1 MRYVGQSVRRVNDDR
16 LLRGH
21 GQYIADI
28 HRPGMAYVAFVRS
41 PHAHARIVTIDV
53 GQAVKVPGVLAVY
66 SADNGPFPELP
77 LLFPYST
84 LDPVTQIPFG
94 REVHHV
100 GEPVAMVVAESRYQ
114 AEDGAAAIA
123 VDYEPLPAVA
133 DMTRAMQPGA
143 PRVHA
148 GHPSNQAAVIVQN
161 VGDARA
167 AMNESP
173 VVVSCDIRMGRVS
186 CSPIETRGLLAEWDE
201 TGDEPALHVYAATQ
215 TPHMMQ
221 RIYAE
226 LLQMNE
232 RQIRV
237 QAPDVGGAF
246 GAKEPFYVEDFLI
259 AWAAREVGRPVV
271 WIEDRLEHLLT
282 SVHEREQ
289 LHHATMGLTREGR
302 ILAVQDDFLANT
314 GAYVPWGVIVPVIT
328 STLIP
333 GPYKVPH
340 YSCVGT
346 VVYTNTTPLAPYRG
360 AGRPQAAMVI
370 NRLLDRAAA
379 VLGLDGATIRE
390 RNFIQPSEFPYAT
403 GLMSREGTPMVL
415 DSGDYPSLLTTL
427 KEAGQYVQWQQRK
440 GEASTGARAIG
451 VGLAVGIE
459 NTGMGPHE
467 GATVTM
473 GADGHLTVVTGAAS
487 QGQGHETTLAQI
499 AADVLALPLD
509 QVHVT
514 EGDSQ
519 KIAYGT
525 GTFASRTAVVAGS
538 AVQLASEQLRT
549 KMFGVAA
556 HLLQVGESELEMVG
570 GMVRV
575 VQEPTRGVTFGAL
588 AFAASGPFPGSSY
601 TLPTTPGLSATT
613 YFTPTG
619 ATYAAGAHMVVV
631 EVDRITG
638 HVEILSYTAV
648 HDAGTLINPQ
658 IVTGQIQGGIA
669 GGIGTALLEEIRY
682 DAAGQLLTGSL
693 MDYLLPTTLDVP
705 DITIE
710 HLSTPSPL
718 NPLGAKGVGES
729 GAIPSPS
736 AIAAAVED
744 ALQADR
750 VPINSIPIQSM
761 TVRSSI
767 LKFGETT
774 REEMTHG

>member
-1 MRYVGQSVRRVNDDR
+1 MNYVGQDVRRVNDGR

-41 PHAHARIVTIDV
+41 PHAHARIKAVDV
-53 GQAVKVPGVLAVY
+53 KQGEKVLGVLGIY
-66 SADNGPFPELP
+66 SADSALFPTLP

-84 LDPVTQIPFG
+84 LDAVTQTPFG

-100 GEPVAMVVAESRYQ
+100 GEPVAMVVADSRYH
-114 AEDGAAAIA
+114 AEDGAAAIH
-123 VDYEPLPAVA
+123 VEYEILPSVA
-133 DMTRAMQPGA
+133 EMTQAMQEGA

-148 GHPSNQAAVIVQN
+148 YRPRNQAAVIVQN
-161 VGDARA
+161 VGDALE
-167 AMNESP
+167 AMKQSP
-173 VVVSCDIRMGRVS
+173 VVVSCDIKMGRVS
-186 CSPIETRGLLAEWDE
+186 CAPIETRGLMAEWNE
-201 TGDEPALHVYAATQ
+201 TGNEAELHVYAATQ

-226 LLQMNE
+226 LFKINE

-246 GAKEPFYVEDFLI
+246 GAKEPFYVEDFLV
-259 AWAAREVGRPVV
+259 AWAARQMGRPTV

-289 LHHATMGLTREGR
+289 LHHAKMGLTHDGR
-302 ILAVQDDFLANT
+302 ILAVADEFLANT

-333 GPYKVPH
+333 GPYKVPN
-340 YSCVGT
+340 YSCRGT

-379 VLGLDGATIRE
+379 VLDLDSALIRE
-390 RNFIQPSEFPYAT
+390 QNLIQPSEFPYAT
-403 GLMSREGTPMVL
+403 GLISREGTPMVL
-415 DSGDYPSLLTTL
+415 DSGDYPALLKTL
-427 KEAGQYVQWQQRK
+427 KEAGDYVHWQQRK
-440 GEASTGARAIG
+440 GEESTSARAIG

-467 GATVTM
+467 GATVTV
-473 GADGHLTVVTGAAS
+473 GADGHITVITGAAS

-499 AADVLALPLD
+499 AADVLAAPLD
-509 QVHVT
+509 SVHVT

-538 AVQLASEQLRT
+538 AVKMASDELRGKMLELA
-549 KMFGVAA
+549 AY
-556 HLLQVGESELEMVG
+556 LLKSSQPLEMTEG
-570 GMVRV
+570 TIRV
-575 VQEPTRGVTFGAL
+575 AGDPTRFISFGDL

-601 TLPTTPGLSATT
+601 TLPTTPGMSATA
-613 YFTPTG
+613 YFTPAG

-631 EVDRITG
+631 AVDRVTG
-638 HVEILSYTAV
+638 KVEILSYTAV
-648 HDAGTLINPQ
+648 HDAGTLINPK
-658 IVTGQIQGGIA
+658 IVTGQIQGGIS
-669 GGIGTALLEEIRY
+669 GGIGTALLEEIRF
-682 DAAGQLLTGSL
+682 DDKGQLLTGSF

-705 DITIE
+705 DMTIR

-744 ALQADR
+744 ALKTDR
-750 VPINSIPIQSM
+750 VHINNIPIQPM

-767 LKFGETT
+767 LMSMGTE
-774 REEMTHG
+774 RRS

>member
-1 MRYVGQSVRRVNDDR
+1 MNYVGQSVRRVNDGR
-16 LLRGH
+16 LLRGR

-28 HRPGMAYVAFVRS
+28 QRPGMAYVAFVRS
-41 PHAHARIVTIDV
+41 PHAHARIT
-53 GQAVKVPGVLAVY
+53 AVDMKPAENVLGVRAIY
-66 SADNGPFPELP
+66 SADRVIFLPLP

-84 LDPVTQIPFG
+84 LDPVTQTPLG

-100 GEPVAMVVAESRYQ
+100 GEPVAMVVADSRYH
-114 AEDGAAAIA
+114 AEDGAAAIH
-123 VDYEPLPAVA
+123 VDYEVLPGVG
-133 DMTRAMQPGA
+133 DMTHAMQEGA

-148 GHPSNQAAVIVQN
+148 DHANNQAAVIVQT
-161 VGDARA
+161 VGDAYE
-167 AMNESP
+167 AMKQAP
-173 VVVSCDIRMGRVS
+173 VIVNCDIKMGRVS
-186 CSPIETRGLLAEWDE
+186 CAPIETRGILAEWNE
-201 TGDEPALHVYAATQ
+201 TGNEAELHVYAATQ

-226 LLQMNE
+226 LFKMNE

-259 AWAAREVGRPVV
+259 AWASREMGCPVV
-271 WIEDRLEHLLT
+271 WIEDRLEHLMT
-282 SVHEREQ
+282 AVHEREQ
-289 LHHATMGLTREGR
+289 LHHAQMGLTRDGR
-302 ILAVQDDFLANT
+302 ILTVTDEFLANT

-333 GPYKVPH
+333 GPYKVPN
-340 YSCVGT
+340 YACRGT

-360 AGRPQAAMVI
+360 AGRPQATMVI

-379 VLGLDGATIRE
+379 VLGLDSALIRE
-390 RNFIQPSEFPYAT
+390 RNFIQPAEFPYAT
-403 GLMSREGTPMVL
+403 GLISREGTPMVL
-415 DSGDYPSLLTTL
+415 DSGDYPALLTAL
-427 KEAGQYVQWQQRK
+427 KEAGDYAQWQQRK
-440 GEASTGARAIG
+440 ANESTGERAIG

-467 GATVTM
+467 GATVTV
-473 GADGHLTVVTGAAS
+473 GADGHITVITGAAS

-499 AADVLALPLD
+499 AADVLAAPLKV
-509 QVHVT
+509 VHVT

-538 AVQLASEQLRT
+538 AVKLASEELRG
-549 KMFGVAA
+549 KMLALAA
-556 HLLQVGESELEMVG
+556 YLLKSQEPLEMSQG
-570 GMVRV
+570 TIRIAGD
-575 VQEPTRGVTFGAL
+575 PTRFISFGDL

-601 TLPTTPGLSATT
+601 TLPTTPGMSATT

-631 EVDRITG
+631 AVDRVTG
-638 HVEILSYTAV
+638 QVEILSYTAV
-648 HDAGTLINPQ
+648 HDAGTLINPK
-658 IVTGQIQGGIA
+658 IVTGQIQGGIS
-669 GGIGTALLEEIRY
+669 GGIGTALLEEIRF
-682 DAAGQLLTGSL
+682 DDEGQLLTGSC
-693 MDYLLPTTLDVP
+693 MDYLLPTTIDVT
-705 DITIE
+705 DMTIR

-744 ALQADR
+744 ALKIDG
-750 VPINSIPIQSM
+750 VSINSIPIKPM
-761 TVRSSI
+761 MVRHSI
-767 LKFGETT
+767 LKFGRTD
-774 REEMTHG
+774 REELTHGR

>member
-1 MRYVGQSVRRVNDDR
+1 MNYVGQSVRRVNDGR

-28 HRPGMAYVAFVRS
+28 HRSGMAYVAFVRS
-41 PHAHARIVTIDV
+41 PHAHAHVKAVDV
-53 GQAVKVPGVLAVY
+53 KQAAKVLGVLGVY
-66 SADNGPFPELP
+66 SADSASFPTLP
-77 LLFPYST
+77 LLFPFST
-84 LDPVTQIPFG
+84 LDAVTQTPLG

-100 GEPVAMVVAESRYQ
+100 GEPVAMVVADSRYH
-114 AEDGAAAIA
+114 AEDGAAA
-123 VDYEPLPAVA
+123 VHVEYERLPSVA
-133 DMTRAMQPGA
+133 EMTQAMQEGA

-148 GHPSNQAAVIVQN
+148 NHPSNQAAVIVQS
-161 VGDARA
+161 VGNALE
-167 AMNESP
+167 AMKQSP
-173 VVVSCDIRMGRVS
+173 IVVSCDIKMGRVS
-186 CSPIETRGLLAEWDE
+186 CAPIETRGLLAEWNE
-201 TGDEPALHVYAATQ
+201 TGNEPELHVSAATQ

-226 LLQMNE
+226 LFQINE
-232 RQIRV
+232 RQIHI

-259 AWAAREVGRPVV
+259 AWAAREMGRPVV

-289 LHHATMGLTREGR
+289 LHHAKMGLTHDGR
-302 ILAVQDDFLANT
+302 ILAVSDEFLANT

-333 GPYKVPH
+333 GPYKVPN
-340 YSCVGT
+340 YSCLGT

-379 VLGLDGATIRE
+379 VLDLDCAVIRE

-403 GLMSREGTPMVL
+403 GLVSREGTPMVL
-415 DSGDYPSLLTTL
+415 DSGDYPALLETL
-427 KEAGQYVQWQQRK
+427 KQAGDYVQWQQRK
-440 GEASTGARAIG
+440 VEESTGARAIG

-467 GATVTM
+467 GATVTI
-473 GADGHLTVVTGAAS
+473 GADGHITVITGAAS

-499 AADVLALPLD
+499 AADVFATPLEW
-509 QVHVT
+509 VHVT

-538 AVQLASEQLRT
+538 AVKLASEQLRE
-549 KMFGVAA
+549 KMLELAA
-556 HLLQVGESELEMVG
+556 YLLKSLSQPLEMTEGTIRIVG
-570 GMVRV
+570 
-575 VQEPTRGVTFGAL
+575 EPTRFVSFGDV

-601 TLPTTPGLSATT
+601 TLPTAPGMSVTT

-631 EVDRITG
+631 AVDKTMG
-638 HVEILSYTAV
+638 KVEILSYTAV
-648 HDAGTLINPQ
+648 HDAGTLINPK
-658 IVTGQIQGGIA
+658 IVTGQIQGGIS
-669 GGIGTALLEEIRY
+669 GGIGTALLEEIRF
-682 DAAGQLLTGSL
+682 DDEGQLLTGSF

-705 DITIE
+705 DMTIR

-736 AIAAAVED
+736 AIVAAIED
-744 ALQADR
+744 ALKNDL
-750 VPINSIPIQSM
+750 VHIDSIPVHPM

-767 LKFGETT
+767 LKALGTDW
-774 REEMTHG
+774 EEPTHV

>member
-1 MRYVGQSVRRVNDDR
+1 MNYVGQDVRRVNDGR

-28 HRPGMAYVAFVRS
+28 YRPGMAYVAFVRS
-41 PHAHARIVTIDV
+41 PHAHARVKTV
-53 GQAVKVPGVLAVY
+53 EAQQAKTVLGVLGIY
-66 SADNGPFPELP
+66 SADSVLFPSLP
-77 LLFPYST
+77 LLFPYNT
-84 LDPVTQIPFG
+84 LDAVTQTPLG

-100 GEPVAMVVAESRYQ
+100 GEPVAMVVADSRYH
-114 AEDGAAAIA
+114 AEDGAAA
-123 VDYEPLPAVA
+123 VHVEYETLPSVA
-133 DMTRAMQPGA
+133 EMTHAMQEGA

-148 GHPSNQAAVIVQN
+148 HHPSNQAALIVQS
-161 VGDARA
+161 VGDALE
-167 AMNESP
+167 AMKQSP
-173 VVVSCDIRMGRVS
+173 VVVRCDIKMGRVS
-186 CSPIETRGLLAEWDE
+186 CAPIETRGLLAEWNE
-201 TGDEPALHVYAATQ
+201 AGNESELRVYAATQ

-226 LLQMNE
+226 LFQINE

-259 AWAAREVGRPVV
+259 AWAAREMGRPVV

-289 LHHATMGLTREGR
+289 WHHATMGLTHDGH
-302 ILAVQDDFLANT
+302 ILSVTDEFLANT

-333 GPYKVPH
+333 GPYKVPN
-340 YSCVGT
+340 YSCRGT
-346 VVYTNTTPLAPYRG
+346 VVYTNTVPLAPYRG

-370 NRLLDRAAA
+370 NRLLDRAAT
-379 VLGLDGATIRE
+379 VLNLDSALIRE
-390 RNFIQPSEFPYAT
+390 KNFLQPSEFPYAT

-415 DSGDYPSLLTTL
+415 DSGDYPALLQTL
-427 KEAGQYVQWQQRK
+427 KEAGDYVQWQQRK
-440 GEASTGARAIG
+440 GKESSATRAIG

-467 GATVTM
+467 GATITIE
-473 GADGHLTVVTGAAS
+473 ADGHITVITGAAS

-499 AADVLALPLD
+499 AADVFAVPLD
-509 QVHVT
+509 WVHVT

-519 KIAYGT
+519 KITYGT

-538 AVQLASEQLRT
+538 AVKLASEQLRG
-549 KMFGVAA
+549 KMLDVAA
-556 HLLQVGESELEMVG
+556 YLLKSSQPLEMTAG
-570 GMVRV
+570 TVRV
-575 VQEPTRGVTFGAL
+575 IEDPTRFISFGDLAL
-588 AFAASGPFPGSSY
+588 AASGPFPGSSY
-601 TLPTTPGLSATT
+601 TLPTAPGMSATT
-613 YFTPTG
+613 YFTPAG

-631 EVDRITG
+631 AVERVTG
-638 HVEILSYTAV
+638 KVEILSYTAV
-648 HDAGTLINPQ
+648 HDAGTLINPK
-658 IVTGQIQGGIA
+658 IVTGQIQGGIS
-669 GGIGTALLEEIRY
+669 GGIGTALLEEIRF
-682 DAAGQLLTGSL
+682 DDEGQLLTGSF

-705 DITIE
+705 DMTIR

-744 ALQADR
+744 ALKVDTVQ
-750 VPINSIPIQSM
+750 INNIPIQPM
-761 TVRSSI
+761 TVRRSI
-767 LKFGETT
+767 LKSVTT
-774 REEMTHG
+774 EGRS